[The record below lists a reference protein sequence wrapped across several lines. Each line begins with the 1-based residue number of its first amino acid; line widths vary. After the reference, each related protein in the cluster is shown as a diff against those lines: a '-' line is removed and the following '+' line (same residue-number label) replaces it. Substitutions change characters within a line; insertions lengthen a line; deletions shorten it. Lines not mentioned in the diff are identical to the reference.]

1 MGHHAAVPFSDNT
14 TWTIG
19 RILDRLHEVGEEV
32 VVYAG
37 HHAHRGYIRGV
48 GEYLL
53 TLQCGSDM
61 LAVSMAS
68 VSSVQLL
75 DGALRPGSDADAP
88 PARPAGGPRS
98 GAPEVP
104 GEGARE
110 PATGQ
115 APYDAASDPAAEDP
129 RAKGERHAAELRDWL
144 RRLQEEPDPV

>member
-1 MGHHAAVPFSDNT
+1 MPFSDNT

-75 DGALRPGSDADAP
+75 DGALRSGADAAP
-88 PARPAGGPRS
+88 SRPAGGPRT
-98 GAPEVP
+98 GAPDVP
-104 GEGARE
+104 GDE
-110 PATGQ
+110 PPEPTTDRV
-115 APYDAASDPAAEDP
+115 PYDAASDPAAEDP